1 MTALPR
7 LLDAGSVSQNVTEEI
22 GHQKLAAQYIRR
34 VIQEADEANLIDDE
48 DMHIFGLRPMTDP
61 LDLNNKGEAI
71 SMVKTLPFVQADKNP
86 MNYYHKVCCNAC
98 KKPVKASN
106 YAAHAVILCEKTK
119 SDDGLRI
126 RSALDVLMCGAIH
139 RRIAQI
145 DRVSSREE
153 ISPELDGPAVNRKPP
168 RKERKKS
175 TQTKK
180 ATSARE
186 LKKFEAVDSDDIVK
200 RNMHLNSTHTMN
212 GSRLNP
218 YDMHCSEDATK
229 GSLKP
234 LKRTAAENPS
244 NPGTKNLCK
253 TAAEVRPSV
262 LSLDVPA
269 PLATKIYYSQRSHHL
284 RSAISHMFFEEPSKE
299 VSNIEVLQVNAVPT
313 QTPDPCNFYNE
324 QVANQQRD
332 DHYSHLAQTPDQ
344 ILAARS
350 VNYVGKSGGLVPSM
364 NTASQ
369 LPVNNTLGPHYTP
382 NSYSFAGKAGNALQ
396 PGNGSVP
403 VL

>member
-48 DMHIFGLRPMTDP
+48 EL
-61 LDLNNKGEAI
+61 
-71 SMVKTLPFVQADKNP
+71 
-86 MNYYHKVCCNAC
+86 C
-98 KKPVKASN
+98 KS
-106 YAAHAVILCEKTK
+106 L
-119 SDDGLRI
+119 
-126 RSALDVLMCGAIH
+126 
-139 RRIAQI
+139 
-145 DRVSSREE
+145 SSREE

-168 RKERKKS
+168 RKERKSLLKP
-175 TQTKK
+175 

-186 LKKFEAVDSDDIVK
+186 LKKFEAVDSDDIVASESHVDEKIQMSPSAEAK

-253 TAAEVRPSV
+253 TAAEVRPY
-262 LSLDVPA
+262 VPA

-284 RSAISHMFFEEPSKE
+284 RSAIRHMFFEEPSKE

-369 LPVNNTLGPHYTP
+369 LPETLCSRAMEVFQFYRTP
-382 NSYSFAGKAGNALQ
+382 EGEFCFGKAGDM
-396 PGNGSVP
+396 PRD
-403 VL
+403 